1 MENTSYTQKI
11 IEIRITLGKG
21 SFAGGGNTKIIN
33 GLGVEVS
40 VEKPGLPDK
49 NKARVK
55 IYNMKLEDIEQLTTL
70 AFRPLRARRN
80 TLSILAG
87 DKQKG
92 LTQVFAG
99 EITSAYGDF
108 NAAPDVA
115 FVAEAMSGYYPA
127 LMPSSPTSIKGATP
141 LDGIMNSLAQTMGYS
156 YKNEGVSASLR
167 NPVLN
172 GSPMQQAE
180 AAARQAGVNLVVDDN
195 VLSILPANVA
205 SSGNAVLLN
214 KNTGMIGY
222 PTFNADGIVLKS
234 LFNPALRFNASVKVE
249 SIVPKASG
257 VWRVTK
263 LVHKLEA
270 FVAKDG
276 AWFSEIE
283 AAYTRG
289 V

>member
-70 AFRPLRARRN
+70 AFRPLQARRN

-180 AAARQAGVNLVVDDN
+180 AAARQAGVNLIVDDN

>member
-1 MENTSYTQKI
+1 MANTSYTKKI
-11 IEIRITLGKG
+11 IELRITLGKG
-21 SFAGGGNTKIIN
+21 SFAGGGNTKIIS
-33 GLGVEVS
+33 GLGVEAN

-70 AFRPLRARRN
+70 AFRPLQARRN
-80 TLSILAG
+80 TLTILAG
-87 DKQKG
+87 DKEKG

-108 NAAPDVA
+108 NSAPDIA
-115 FVAEAMSGYYPA
+115 FVAEAMSGYYGALTPA
-127 LMPSSPTSIKGATP
+127 SPTTIKGATP
-141 LDGIMNSLAQTMGYS
+141 LAGIMDSLAQGMGYTF
-156 YKNEGVSASLR
+156 KNEGVTASLR

-180 AAARQAGVNLVVDDN
+180 AAAKQAGINLVLDDN
-195 VLSILPANVA
+195 VMTILPANAA

-214 KNTGMIGY
+214 KTTGMIGY
-222 PTFNADGIVLKS
+222 PTFNSDGIVVKS
-234 LFNPALRFNASVKVE
+234 LFNPALRFNGLIKVE

-257 VWRVTK
+257 VWRVVK

-270 FVAKDG
+270 FVTKDG

-289 V
+289 A